1 MDKIASKNV
10 HEIVYLTVYEIVH
23 KTTVLL
29 KFWLFTSFFRITSLQ
44 AIKDKD
50 KPF

>member
-29 KFWLFTSFFRITSLQ
+29 KF
-44 AIKDKD
+44 
-50 KPF
+50 